1 MAPKTNKHNKPSKA
15 LSGTSGMPVPSSP
28 VPTSDM
34 LSLVECG
41 ETPVGNEVNSGET
54 PRDMIV
60 ESGETLGSTNV
71 QESAE
76 TQPAL
81 RDTTRG
87 ETQSGTPSSIKND
100 DPAPIQF
107 RMDTPSEH
115 HGD

>member
-1 MAPKTNKHNKPSKA
+1 MAPKQNKHKTSKA

-54 PRDMIV
+54 PGDMIV
-60 ESGETLGSTNV
+60 ESGETLESTNV